1 MLFLVDNIARFARK
15 GGAWPSV
22 EWRETSSHFGRCGHI
37 DFERVRDGK
46 LATPGAGISFRRG
59 RRRILNPTRNQRVS
73 SMIAAQI
80 PKPQLKPHEER
91 RQPAVESASSSGKS
105 RGLKE
110 VLVETLVRMR
120 NSKEPPPSIEPDSE
134 QDFHCAQYRSRPRVG
149 RELGPYRLL
158 EWLGRGAEGDVW
170 KAVRREPVEELVALK
185 ILKPS
190 LASNP
195 ARKAQFRHEAERGG
209 WLVGPALLTV
219 LELNE
224 IDGYHFMALPYVE
237 GTALR
242 DVVKWRR
249 EYLSGD
255 DTRKVHPFV
264 TMSDEDYLA
273 GMTRTL
279 AKAARALAS
288 VHDQRIA
295 HRDIKPANILLDNL
309 RSEGVYLCDFGLGR
323 DLDVATAEQM
333 RDGAGTPLYM
343 APERLLRLCAD
354 EIKCDIYSMGVT
366 LCEALTLDRP
376 FRVPEDLALPAL
388 APFLASAEP
397 IPPSVLDPQFPADLE
412 ATIMKAMARD
422 PRDRHDS
429 AALLAGDLERF
440 ASDWSMRCSRRAKKR
455 QRMSAARHA
464 YNLRG
469 RVMAVLE
476 RARRS
481 LTGNSS
487 RANPAPDQSRECFND
502 FPAGWSSL

>member
-1 MLFLVDNIARFARK
+1 VKAAYLESDSKSTGEI
-15 GGAWPSV
+15 
-22 EWRETSSHFGRCGHI
+22 
-37 DFERVRDGK
+37 
-46 LATPGAGISFRRG
+46 
-59 RRRILNPTRNQRVS
+59 
-73 SMIAAQI
+73 MIAAQL
-80 PKPQLKPHEER
+80 PKPQSNPHEER
-91 RQPAVESASSSGKS
+91 CHPAVASAIGSGRG
-105 RGLKE
+105 RGLRE
-110 VLVETLVRMR
+110 VLVKTLVRTTNR
-120 NSKEPPPSIEPDSE
+120 NEPLGLIESDSKL
-134 QDFHCAQYRSRPRVG
+134 DFHCVPDRSLPRVG
-149 RELGPYRLL
+149 RELGPYRLV

-190 LASNP
+190 LARNP
-195 ARKAQFRHEAERGG
+195 ARQAQFRHEAERGG
-209 WLVGPALLTV
+209 WLVGPSLLTV
-219 LELNE
+219 FELNE
-224 IDGYHFMALPYVE
+224 IDGCHFMALPYVE

-242 DVVKWRR
+242 DVIKWRR
-249 EYLSGD
+249 AYLSGD
-255 DTRKVHPFV
+255 ETRKVHPFV

-354 EIKCDIYSMGVT
+354 EIKCDIYSLGVT

-376 FRVPEDLALPAL
+376 FRVPDYLALPAL
-388 APFLASAEP
+388 APFLARAEP
-397 IPPSVLDPQFPADLE
+397 IRPSVLDPQFPAELE
-412 ATIMKAMARD
+412 TIIMKATARNH
-422 PRDRHDS
+422 RDRHDS
-429 AALLAGDLERF
+429 AAELAGDLERF
-440 ASDWSMRCSRRAKKR
+440 ASDWSFRCGRRALES
-455 QRMSAARHA
+455 QRRSDGRHTQ
-464 YNLRG
+464 NLRG
-469 RVMAVLE
+469 RVVAVLD

-481 LTGNSS
+481 LSCNSS
-487 RANPAPDQSRECFND
+487 RANRAPDQSCERFND